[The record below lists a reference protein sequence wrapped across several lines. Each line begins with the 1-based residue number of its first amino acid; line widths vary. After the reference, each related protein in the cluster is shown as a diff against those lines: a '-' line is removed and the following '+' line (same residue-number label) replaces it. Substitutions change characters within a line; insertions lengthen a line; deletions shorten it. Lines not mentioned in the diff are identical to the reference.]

1 MVKYSSEF
9 KSKVV
14 NEYLDNDISYQ
25 ALSLKYHIAG
35 HSLVSYWVN
44 SVRRQGLGTLK
55 IKHRIQRYSQDFK
68 LSVVDYIQTNGVS
81 CMRAALRFGISR
93 SLVSSWIKIYREQ
106 GIVGLRPTPCGG
118 QPTMN
123 ESENQFTPTKEEQ
136 YKQKISELKHQLY
149 EAELDRDILKA
160 LAAIT
165 KKQRK

>member
-1 MVKYSSEF
+1 MTWLDVSSNRTLKCPTIVRQMSLKIARYYFMVKYSSEF

-106 GIVGLRPTPCGG
+106 GIVGLR
-118 QPTMN
+118 
-123 ESENQFTPTKEEQ
+123 
-136 YKQKISELKHQLY
+136 
-149 EAELDRDILKA
+149 
-160 LAAIT
+160 
-165 KKQRK
+165 